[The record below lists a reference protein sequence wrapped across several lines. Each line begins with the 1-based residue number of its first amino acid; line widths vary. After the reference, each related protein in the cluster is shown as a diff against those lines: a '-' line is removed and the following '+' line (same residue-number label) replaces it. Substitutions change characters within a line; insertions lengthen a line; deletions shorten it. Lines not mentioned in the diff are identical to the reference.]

1 MFASKILTK
10 QRFIKFNFQK
20 LVIMNKKLYIQPS
33 FREVITQLD
42 AYMDILSAT
51 ADGETI
57 EMGTGDVPEGGDAKL
72 RGEWSEN
79 GLW

>member
-42 AYMDILSAT
+42 SYMDILSAN
-51 ADGETI
+51 ADGEKI
-57 EMGTGDVPEGGDAKL
+57 DMEEGDAPNGGDAKL